1 VTLVRSG
8 VAYVNVTPV
17 VVVMPPTVISTLG
30 FKFVYRSAIGLGVKH
45 VISISDTLKEEKEK
59 KKKNE
64 SWNGEKIIFVS
75 ECEGLAT
82 PKKKMRG

>member
-1 VTLVRSG
+1 MRSG

-59 KKKNE
+59 KNE
-64 SWNGEKIIFVS
+64 SWNGEKIICVS